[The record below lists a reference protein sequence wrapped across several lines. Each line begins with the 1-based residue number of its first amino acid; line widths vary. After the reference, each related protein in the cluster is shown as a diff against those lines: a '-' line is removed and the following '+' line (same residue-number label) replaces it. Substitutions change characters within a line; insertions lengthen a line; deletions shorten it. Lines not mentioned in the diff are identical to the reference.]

1 MNMEHGGRQIPGRST
16 RPSRSYHK
24 WMVPLAASAAL
35 CGGVPV
41 AAQEEAGE
49 SDEAQLKPPENVI
62 VVTAQ
67 KREERLQDVPLSIA
81 VVSSDTLDAFG
92 MSEATDLQYVVPG
105 LTLINAA
112 GTRNAGFFI
121 RGIGTSS
128 FSSESIEGSTAYV
141 VDGVVLGQSGAAFAD
156 LPDIERIEVLRGP
169 QGTLFG
175 KNSSAGVINVTTRSP
190 GDTFEGR
197 VSGSLAA
204 PHGERRIAAYAGGPI
219 TDGVG
224 LLLSGRINKR
234 DGYVRNAPDGRRFN
248 DRDEW
253 GVRGKLVLDPSER
266 LQVMITG
273 DYYERDAAC
282 CIWTIRSTGPVISLT
297 EQLQLNAGIRF
308 GRENQKQ
315 NIDGDVYSHNNIYG
329 VALQADY
336 ELGGG
341 YSLTSITAA
350 RRYRSHDGLDS
361 DSLPF
366 DVLNLNEAMFRQK
379 QFTQEVRLTSPTGGT
394 VDFVLGL
401 FYFDGK
407 VFSRSTQRFPT
418 LPFPFLNK
426 TVDNRAR
433 TQNGAIFGQANI
445 NLSDDFRVIAG
456 ARALREKARASK
468 DRTDFVLN
476 LTSSAEEEKSDTAVL
491 WRGGLQYD
499 FTDDIMAFATV
510 TRGYKGGGFDTNIGL
525 PNLPDVHPERP
536 TNVELGLRTAFP
548 DAGLVFNVTAFHTK
562 VDGYQAAARDAGPPP
577 VTRIFNGEAKTK
589 GIEADFSWR
598 PIASADWTLFGSG
611 AYIDAR
617 WGDFANAPCYSLQTV
632 AQGCIGAQQDL
643 TDARLPFSSKW
654 TGTLATNF
662 STPLGGGANLVF
674 DLGLNYRSDAI
685 ITFPNDPAALQKGF
699 ALINASIALAG
710 DEDTWRLA
718 LFGKNLTDKR
728 YSIVD
733 FTTPIISGGSYSQFI
748 PYEARR
754 IVGLSA
760 EFGF

>member
-1 MNMEHGGRQIPGRST
+1 MNFTDKDRRNEECGASDNRFR
-16 RPSRSYHK
+16 RK
-24 WMVPLAASAAL
+24 WMALLTIGAAYGLAT
-35 CGGVPV
+35 PV
-41 AAQEEAGE
+41 AAQDAEAAGE
-49 SDEAQLKPPENVI
+49 QQARAEGEI
-62 VVTAQ
+62 IVTAQ
-67 KREERLQDVPLSIA
+67 KREERLQDVPLSVA
-81 VVSSDTLDAFG
+81 VVSAEALNAFG

-190 GDTFEGR
+190 GDSFEGR

-204 PHGERRIAAYAGGPI
+204 PHGERRIAAYVGGPI
-219 TDGVG
+219 ADGVG
-224 LLLSGRINKR
+224 LMLSGRINKR
-234 DGYVRNAPDGRRFN
+234 DGYVRNARDGRRFN

-253 GVRGKLVLDPSER
+253 GVRGKLKLELSER

-282 CIWTIRSTGPVISLT
+282 CIWTIRSTGPLVSPT

-308 GRENQKQ
+308 GRDNQAQ

-329 VALQADY
+329 AALQADY
-336 ELGGG
+336 DLGGG

-361 DSLPF
+361 DSLPV

-418 LPFPFLNK
+418 FPFPFLNK

-445 NLSDDFRVIAG
+445 NLTDDFRLIAG
-456 ARALREKARASK
+456 ARVLREKARAAK
-468 DRTDFVLN
+468 DRNDFLLN
-476 LTSSAEEEKSDTAVL
+476 LTSSAEEKKSDTAIL
-491 WRGGLQYD
+491 WRGGVQYD
-499 FTDDIMAFATV
+499 FTNDIMAFATI

-525 PNLPDVHPERP
+525 PNLPDVQPEKP
-536 TNVELGLRTAFP
+536 TNIELGLRTAFP
-548 DAGLVFNVTAFHTK
+548 DQRLIFNITAFHTK

-589 GIEADFSWR
+589 GIEADFNWR
-598 PIASADWTLFGSG
+598 PVGGTDWTIYGSG
-611 AYIDAR
+611 AYIDAQ
-617 WGDFANAPCYSLQTV
+617 WGDFGNAPCYSLQTA
-632 AQGCIGAQQDL
+632 AQGCVGAQQDL
-643 TDARLPFSSKW
+643 TGARLPFSSRW

-662 STPLGGGANLVF
+662 STPIGHGANFVL
-674 DLGLNYRSDAI
+674 DLGVNYRSSAI
-685 ITFPNDPAALQKGF
+685 IAFPNDPAALQKGF
-699 ALINASIALAG
+699 ALFNASIALAG
-710 DEDTWRLA
+710 DENKWRVS
-718 LFGKNLTDKR
+718 LFGKNLADKR

-733 FTTPIISGGSYSQFI
+733 FTTPIIAGGSYSQFI

-754 IVGLSA
+754 VIGLSA

>member
-1 MNMEHGGRQIPGRST
+1 MNFIDKDPRNEECGTGGRRFH
-16 RPSRSYHK
+16 RK
-24 WMVPLAASAAL
+24 WMMLLALGAAYGISA
-35 CGGVPV
+35 PV
-41 AAQEEAGE
+41 AAQESQTPGE
-49 SDEAQLKPPENVI
+49 QPHAEGEVI
-62 VVTAQ
+62 VTAQ
-67 KREERLQDVPLSIA
+67 KREERLQDVPLSVA
-81 VVSSDTLDAFG
+81 VVSAETLNAFG

-112 GTRNAGFFI
+112 GTRNSGFFI

-190 GDTFEGR
+190 GADFEGR
-197 VSGSLAA
+197 ISGSLAA
-204 PHGERRIAAYAGGPI
+204 PHGERRIAAYVGGPI

-224 LLLSGRINKR
+224 LMLSGRINKR
-234 DGYVRNAPDGRRFN
+234 DGYVRNVPDGRRFN

-253 GVRGKLVLDPSER
+253 GVRGKLKLEPSER
-266 LQVMITG
+266 LQLMITA

-282 CIWTIRSTGPVISLT
+282 CIWTIRSTGPTISPT
-297 EQLQLNAGIRF
+297 EQLQLGAGIRF
-308 GRENQKQ
+308 GRDNYQQ

-329 VALQADY
+329 AALQADY
-336 ELGGG
+336 DLGGG

-361 DSLPF
+361 DSLPI
-366 DVLNLNEAMFRQK
+366 DVLNFNEAMFRQK
-379 QFTQEVRLTSPTGGT
+379 QFTQEVRLTSPSGGAF
-394 VDFVLGL
+394 DFVLGL

-407 VFSRSTQRFPT
+407 VFSRSIQRFPT

-426 TVDNRAR
+426 TVDNHAR
-433 TQNGAIFGQANI
+433 TRNMAIFGQTNI
-445 NLSDDFRVIAG
+445 NVSQDLRLIAG
-456 ARALREKARASK
+456 ARLLREKASASK
-468 DRTDFVLN
+468 NRTDFLFN
-476 LTSSAEEEKSDTAVL
+476 LTSTATEEKSDTAIL

-499 FTDDIMAFATV
+499 FANDIMAFATV

-525 PNLPDVHPERP
+525 ANLPDVQPERP
-536 TNVELGLRTAFP
+536 TNIELGLRTVLP
-548 DAGLVFNVTAFHTK
+548 DQRLIFNITAFHTK

-589 GIEADFSWR
+589 GVELDFNWR
-598 PIASADWTLFGSG
+598 PVKGTDWTIYGSG
-611 AYIDAR
+611 AYIDAK
-617 WGDFANAPCYSLQTV
+617 WGDFANAPCYSLQTA
-632 AQGCIGAQQDL
+632 AQGCVGNQQDL
-643 TDARLPFSSKW
+643 TDARLPFSSQW

-662 STPLGGGANLVF
+662 STPIRNGANLVV
-674 DLGLNYRSDAI
+674 DLGVNYRSSAI
-685 ITFPNDPAALQKGF
+685 IAFPNDPAALQKGF
-699 ALINASIALAG
+699 ALLNASIALAG
-710 DEDTWRLA
+710 DAGKWRVS

-754 IVGLSA
+754 VIGLSA